1 MGARLGR
8 WSEEVDGGKGGAEMR
23 GSRSTIPSWVSECDF
38 FLMMRLGHEINARKK
53 WLAVDEVRCMNP
65 LQGFTRVSQ
74 AGATRTIN
82 QFEAHKKKTE
92 EESETWDMIH
102 RTMILHETMIL
113 EGRGCVAA

>member
-38 FLMMRLGHEINARKK
+38 FLMMRLGHEINAQKK

-74 AGATRTIN
+74 AEQQGRSINSKHTRRK
-82 QFEAHKKKTE
+82 QKKGQKLG
-92 EESETWDMIH
+92 I
-102 RTMILHETMIL
+102 
-113 EGRGCVAA
+113 